1 MTQGAA
7 GAGVPSAAIISVGDE
22 LLFGQT
28 LNSNGA
34 WLGERLHH
42 LGFEVSARFVVR
54 DLEEDILAV
63 VVRSARDFDL
73 TLVTG
78 GLGPTPDDLTRDA
91 VAKGL
96 GLKLSVDEHILAR
109 LEARS
114 RRLGLERPAAGME
127 QMAQVPEGATVV
139 PNPHGAAPG
148 LAMLHG
154 GSVVVL
160 LPGIPREMREIFDSG
175 VIDLLARR
183 FQGDLRPAFHRT
195 FHTSGIPESRLAE
208 IIGGRLP
215 PDISP
220 VSLAYLPHVGGVRL
234 RLTAR
239 GVRNPEEAEALLD
252 GVQRYLDPIL
262 RSYGYEAESGELS
275 EAVGRALSAT
285 GLTLAVAESC
295 TGGLVA
301 KGLTDHPGSS
311 AYFLGG
317 IVAYEDSVKT
327 SLLGVSRELLEKG
340 GAVSEG
346 VATAMARGVARA
358 LGANAGIGITGVAGP
373 GGGTDEKPVGTVC
386 YAAFL
391 DGEDV
396 VKTTRFLGDREDVRN
411 RAAAAALLLLH
422 GLLEE
427 RSR

>member
-1 MTQGAA
+1 
-7 GAGVPSAAIISVGDE
+7 
-22 LLFGQT
+22 
-28 LNSNGA
+28 
-34 WLGERLHH
+34 
-42 LGFEVSARFVVR
+42 
-54 DLEEDILAV
+54 
-63 VVRSARDFDL
+63 
-73 TLVTG
+73 
-78 GLGPTPDDLTRDA
+78 
-91 VAKGL
+91 
-96 GLKLSVDEHILAR
+96 
-109 LEARS
+109 
-114 RRLGLERPAAGME
+114 
-127 QMAQVPEGATVV
+127 
-139 PNPHGAAPG
+139 
-148 LAMLHG
+148 MLHG
-154 GSVVVL
+154 ESVVVL

-175 VIDLLARR
+175 VVDLLARR
-183 FQGDLRPAFHRT
+183 FHGDLRPAFHRT

-208 IIGGRLP
+208 IIRGRLP

-220 VSLAYLPHVGGVRL
+220 VSLEFLPHVGGVRL

-239 GVRNPEEAEALLD
+239 GVENPEEAEALLD
-252 GVQRYLDPIL
+252 GVQTYLDPVL
-262 RSYGYEAESGELS
+262 GSYGYEAESGELS
-275 EAVGRALSAT
+275 EAVGRALSAS

-327 SLLGVSRELLEKG
+327 SLLGVSRELLEEG

-358 LGANAGIGITGVAGP
+358 LGSNAGLGITGVAGP
-373 GGGTDEKPVGTVC
+373 GGGTDEKPVGTVS
-386 YAAFL
+386 YAAYL

-396 VKTTRFLGDREDVRN
+396 VRTTRFLGDRQDVRN

-427 RSR
+427 RYR